1 MPVKRQPD
9 VKVIFTSC
17 ETGTRDYVKFT
28 NFLSCG
34 INILLRRL
42 GKAMS
47 TAVIL
52 YLKYINLKN
61 IQSFHVLSPDFLM

>member
-1 MPVKRQPD
+1 MPVKRQAD
-9 VKVIFTSC
+9 VKVIFTSY
-17 ETGTRDYVKFT
+17 ETGTRDYVKCT

-42 GKAMS
+42 GNAMS